1 MQSHNTVDHPVLGR
15 VRYSVVAAPDS
26 GDGQTASVIELMARY
41 AREDAKS
48 PEVLEAV
55 RQAQEELPGASP
67 EDQVFH
73 YVRSRV
79 RFVYDEVT
87 ALPLQTW
94 YADPIV
100 EALIRPRDMIALQ
113 PFAQGDC
120 DDFSML
126 VAAMLMAQGIDVA
139 YVTVAADPADPD
151 QFSHVYVASYRD
163 GRRIPVDA
171 SHGPYAGWETDDV
184 YRRQEW
190 PVGRLDE
197 KQKLAAGAVI
207 AAAFIAARYLWPDA
221 ASARK

>member
-15 VRYSVVAAPDS
+15 VRYSVVQAPES

-48 PEVLEAV
+48 PDVLQAV
-55 RQAQEELPGASP
+55 QQSKEELPDASP
-67 EDQVFH
+67 EEQVFH

-79 RFVYDEVT
+79 RFVHDEIT

-100 EALIRPRDMIALQ
+100 ETLIRPRDMIALH

-139 YVTVAADPADPD
+139 YVTVAADPADPA

-171 SHGPYAGWETDDV
+171 SHGPYAGWEAGDV

-190 PVGRLDE
+190 PVDDGNG
-197 KQKLAAGAVI
+197 KKIAIGAAI
-207 AAAFIAARYLWPDA
+207 AAAIIAARYL
-221 ASARK
+221 